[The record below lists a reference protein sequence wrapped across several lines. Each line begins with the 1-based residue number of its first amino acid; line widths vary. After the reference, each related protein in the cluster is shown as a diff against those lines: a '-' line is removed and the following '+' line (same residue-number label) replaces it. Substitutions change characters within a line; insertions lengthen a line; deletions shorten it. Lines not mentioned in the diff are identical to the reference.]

1 MVPGRLRVVRGEVYS
16 MDRKALVVDDNVE
29 ALWNCTGVLR
39 EKGFAVAACSRP
51 GDAVS
56 KFRQE
61 KPDLVLLDIRMHGK
75 SGFEVLREI
84 RDLDNRVC
92 IIMLS
97 AFGDSETVV
106 RAMKDGADSF
116 IDKPLD
122 ADKLMIIVEKELAS
136 RDLEAEVQALRS
148 MHDEGPVTVK
158 EIVGKSES
166 IERIR
171 KEIKMYADGA
181 DVVLITGR
189 PGVGKNLVAR
199 AIHGESSRRNRPFV
213 HRHCGAFAP
222 TVFESAIFGHRKGAF
237 TDARY
242 DKKGAIEA
250 ADNGTLFL
258 DEIGTLSPETQA
270 KLLLVIESGVYS
282 RVGDEATVER
292 TKAKFIAATNENMQK
307 AVLEQRFREDLFH
320 RLTDAWIEVP
330 PLRERR
336 EDILPLV
343 DHFMEIESRA
353 HHLPPVILSGEAR
366 EMLYNNDWPANVRGV
381 RQMVRSM
388 IRVGDESVIART
400 FARKPIVSKTYSVSY
415 EDCTDLRSKVN
426 MAIEEVERNLITACL
441 RRHSGNRRK
450 VADHLDISYR
460 SLLYKMK
467 KYKLRNGAWN
477 PASEAQ

>member
-1 MVPGRLRVVRGEVYS
+1 MG
-16 MDRKALVVDDNVE
+16 RKALVVDDNVE
-29 ALWNCTGVLR
+29 ALWNCAGVLKER
-39 EKGFAVAACSRP
+39 GFEVTACSRS
-51 GDAVS
+51 DEAVGR
-56 KFRQE
+56 FRQGR
-61 KPDLVLLDIRMHGK
+61 PDLVLLDIKMQGK
-75 SGFEVLREI
+75 SGFDVLREV

-106 RAMKDGADSF
+106 RAMKEGADGF
-116 IDKPLD
+116 VDKPLD
-122 ADKLMIIVEKELAS
+122 AEKLMIIVEKELAS

-148 MHDEGPVTVK
+148 MHDEGPATVK
-158 EIVGKSES
+158 DLVGKSES

-171 KEIKMYADGA
+171 KEIKMYADSA

-199 AIHGESSRRNRPFV
+199 AIHGESSRRNRPLV

-222 TVFESAIFGHRKGAF
+222 TVFESAVFGHRKGAF

-250 ADNGTLFL
+250 AEDGTLFL
-258 DEIGTLSPETQA
+258 DEIGTLSPDTQA

-282 RVGDEATVER
+282 RVGDEASVER

-320 RLTDAWIEVP
+320 RLMDAWIEVP

-343 DHFMEIESRA
+343 DYFMETESRA
-353 HHLPPVILSGEAR
+353 HHLPPVALSGETR
-366 EMLYNNDWPANVRGV
+366 ELLYNNDWPANVRGV
-381 RQMVRSM
+381 RQMVRSV
-388 IRVGDESVIART
+388 IRVGDESVVART

-415 EDCTDLRSKVN
+415 DDCTDLRSKVS
-426 MAIEEVERNLITACL
+426 MAIEEVEKNMIEACL

-467 KYKLRNGAWN
+467 KYKLRDRAWDHM
-477 PASEAQ
+477 PEAQ